1 MKYVRNTYNFRHTI
15 ANQRNYAVFVKIM
28 LMQLK
33 KGHGSF
39 ISVILS
45 SPEIDTYNHYK
56 PFSSLLLSQLNIYTN
71 AEFKFQTCNISPL
84 ILITH
89 WKYS

>member
-1 MKYVRNTYNFRHTI
+1 MKYVRNAYNFRHTI
-15 ANQRNYAVFVKIM
+15 ANQRNYAAFVKIK

-39 ISVILS
+39 ISFILS

-56 PFSSLLLSQLNIYTN
+56 YFNSLLLSQLNMSTLTQN
-71 AEFKFQTCNISPL
+71 LNFKPAIFHL
-84 ILITH
+84 
-89 WKYS
+89 

>member
-1 MKYVRNTYNFRHTI
+1 MKCVRNTYNFRHII
-15 ANQRNYAVFVKIM
+15 ANQRNYAAFVKM
-28 LMQLK
+28 KLMQLK

-56 PFSSLLLSQLNIYTN
+56 SFNSLLLSQLNMYTLTQN
-71 AEFKFQTCNISPL
+71 LNFKPAMFHL
-84 ILITH
+84 
-89 WKYS
+89 

>member
-15 ANQRNYAVFVKIM
+15 ENQRNYAAFVKIK

-39 ISVILS
+39 KSLILS
-45 SPEIDTYNHYK
+45 SLEIDTYNHYK
-56 PFSSLLLSQLNIYTN
+56 PFNSFLLSQLNMYTLTQN
-71 AEFKFQTCNISPL
+71 LNFKPAIFHL
-84 ILITH
+84 
-89 WKYS
+89 